1 MVGARGGCSTVKQW
15 RVRSGGKYMK
25 TSHWR
30 RVGIGRES
38 LYYHIPI
45 QHRRLHKPAA
55 RDPTQ
60 AAKRGAGGG
69 TCSFTIRGKSSLR
82 TSKVCFERAE
92 SCVVIVREESFGSV
106 QSIKRERREERGDT
120 QARISSS
127 SISKWEVEPGA
138 QPKPNQFDSDLYI
151 LSASY
156 SYY

>member
-1 MVGARGGCSTVKQW
+1 M
-15 RVRSGGKYMK
+15 
-25 TSHWR
+25 
-30 RVGIGRES
+30 
-38 LYYHIPI
+38 
-45 QHRRLHKPAA
+45 
-55 RDPTQ
+55 
-60 AAKRGAGGG
+60 
-69 TCSFTIRGKSSLR
+69 
-82 TSKVCFERAE
+82 CFERAE